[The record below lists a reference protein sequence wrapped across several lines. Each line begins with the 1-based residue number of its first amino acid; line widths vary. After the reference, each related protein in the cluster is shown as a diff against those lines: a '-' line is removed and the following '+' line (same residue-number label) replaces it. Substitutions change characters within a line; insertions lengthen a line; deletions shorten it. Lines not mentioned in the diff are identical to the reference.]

1 MVAFPEQAP
10 PAGEWMKVSLKNV
23 QLNVRCG
30 LHPWERHPEKPNRIL
45 VSVDMYAD
53 APGAAFGAGEA
64 RIIDYDAV
72 RNGLLKWEGRDH
84 VDLLETLIE
93 DAMTLCFRDPQ
104 VQACRVAIRKPDIF
118 NETEEAG
125 VEMFRRRPPPTA

>member
-1 MVAFPEQAP
+1 
-10 PAGEWMKVSLKNV
+10 MKVSLKNV

-45 VSVDMYAD
+45 VSVDMYAA
-53 APGAAFGAGEA
+53 APEGAFGAGDA
-64 RIIDYDAV
+64 RIIDYDVV
-72 RNGLLKWEGRDH
+72 RNGLLKWEGREH
-84 VDLLETLIE
+84 VDFLETLIE
-93 DAMTLCFRDPQ
+93 DAMDLCFRDPL

-125 VEMFRRRPPPTA
+125 VELFRRRPAATA